1 LAATVLLLV
10 GCVTSLNPLYT
21 DKELVY
27 DPALIGVWA
36 DDGTDAHTWT
46 FEKGGER
53 SYKLVVAHGDKS
65 SPFVAHLVELG
76 EHRFLD
82 LCPDQPSLDDLKR
95 DELYKVALIP
105 GHLFVKVIQIKPTLR
120 VAVMD
125 SEWLD
130 KLLEKKTKALA
141 HQKME
146 DGRIVLTASTK
157 ALQGFMSKHWG
168 TEGAW
173 GDKTTEMKRK

>member
-1 LAATVLLLV
+1 M
-10 GCVTSLNPLYT
+10 TSLNPLYT
-21 DKELVY
+21 EKELVY
-27 DPALIGVWA
+27 DPALVGVWA
-36 DDGTDAHTWT
+36 DDGHTWT
-46 FEKGGER
+46 FEKAGEH

-65 SPFVAHLVELG
+65 STFVAHLVQLG

-82 LCPDQPSLDDLKR
+82 LCPDLDDLKR

-120 VAVMD
+120 MAVMD
-125 SEWLD
+125 SEWLG

-141 HQKME
+141 HQKMK
-146 DGRIVLTASTK
+146 DGRILLTASTK
-157 ALQGFMSKHWG
+157 ALQGFVSKHWG

-173 GDKTTEMKRK
+173 GDKTTDMKRK